1 MLCLFINSQKKIF
14 LIFLNLSFFYL
25 SSQIYVESNSYIY
38 SNNSFIYTKQNL
50 NLNGNIFL
58 RNQSQ
63 LLQGTTGT
71 SSNVG
76 LGSVSI
82 FQEGTVNNY
91 QYNYWCSPVGIPS
104 LSSGNKNFG
113 ISRLFQP
120 TGLISSSNSIITN
133 NLDGISNPL
142 TISQYWIY
150 TFTTSN
156 TYSQWN
162 YVGSNNLILPGFG
175 FTMKGTS
182 GTDSLIVDINDG
194 IQNNS
199 GSNQRYDFRGVP
211 NDGTITLPVTSGN
224 FTLIGNPYPSS
235 IDLNSFLLDPLNS
248 SLINGQVYFWE
259 QVPVNSHYLNAY
271 SGGYGIYTPGAG
283 YTPAAFWNF
292 DSSGN
297 YETNLSTSGAFYERR
312 FSPVGQGFMVKGTAN
327 GNLTMKNSYRVYR
340 REGAITNSEFA
351 RESNSEYFESIPNL
365 AGIDYTQVKKGFVP
379 QMRIH
384 AMYNNGGIRPTTLG
398 FDSNTTDGFDYGF
411 DGVSSSR
418 ESAEFYYIL
427 NDSDKEFIINVTNF
441 DINKRIPVGF
451 RCQAQTNFKIKVVDV
466 LYGFDSSQKVYI
478 HDKETNIYY
487 DIKDH
492 MFEVTLPAGDNK
504 TRFEITFNTTNDIL
518 SSPQEEH
525 SILQVFQDTTL
536 ELLKIINPE
545 KKEIISFELYDT
557 TGKLVIS
564 NKYLDFNSEI
574 SISTSNLS
582 TGLYIVKIK
591 TIDGLITNDKIIIS

>member
-50 NLNGNIFL
+50 NLDGNIFL

-71 SSNVG
+71 GSNVG

-162 YVGSNNLILPGFG
+162 YIGSNNLILPGFG

-297 YETNLSTSGAFYERR
+297 YETNLNTSGAFYERR

-545 KKEIISFELYDT
+545 KKEIISFELYDA

-591 TIDGLITNDKIIIS
+591 TIDGLITNDKIIIN

>member
-71 SSNVG
+71 GSNVG

-162 YVGSNNLILPGFG
+162 YIGSNNLILPGFG

-194 IQNNS
+194 IQNNI

-591 TIDGLITNDKIIIS
+591 TIDGLITNDKIIIN

>member
-71 SSNVG
+71 GSNVG

-162 YVGSNNLILPGFG
+162 YIGSNNLILPGFG

-525 SILQVFQDTTL
+525 SVLQVFQDTTL

-591 TIDGLITNDKIIIS
+591 TIDGLITNDKIIIN

>member
-71 SSNVG
+71 GSNVG

-162 YVGSNNLILPGFG
+162 YIGSNNLILPGFG

>member
-71 SSNVG
+71 GSNVG

-162 YVGSNNLILPGFG
+162 YIGLNNLILPGFG

-194 IQNNS
+194 IQNNI

-591 TIDGLITNDKIIIS
+591 TIDGLITNDKIIIN

>member
-71 SSNVG
+71 GSNVG

-162 YVGSNNLILPGFG
+162 YIGSNNLILPGFG

-466 LYGFDSSQKVYI
+466 LYGFDSS
-478 HDKETNIYY
+478 
-487 DIKDH
+487 
-492 MFEVTLPAGDNK
+492 
-504 TRFEITFNTTNDIL
+504 
-518 SSPQEEH
+518 
-525 SILQVFQDTTL
+525 
-536 ELLKIINPE
+536 
-545 KKEIISFELYDT
+545 
-557 TGKLVIS
+557 
-564 NKYLDFNSEI
+564 
-574 SISTSNLS
+574 
-582 TGLYIVKIK
+582 
-591 TIDGLITNDKIIIS
+591 

>member
-71 SSNVG
+71 GSNVG

>member
-71 SSNVG
+71 GSNVG

-591 TIDGLITNDKIIIS
+591 TIDGLITNDKIIIN

>member
-1 MLCLFINSQKKIF
+1 M
-14 LIFLNLSFFYL
+14 
-25 SSQIYVESNSYIY
+25 
-38 SNNSFIYTKQNL
+38 
-50 NLNGNIFL
+50 NGNIFL

-71 SSNVG
+71 GSNVG

-591 TIDGLITNDKIIIS
+591 TIDGLITNDKIIIN

>member
-71 SSNVG
+71 GSNVG

-162 YVGSNNLILPGFG
+162 YIGSNNLILPGFG

-518 SSPQEEH
+518 SSPQEGH

-591 TIDGLITNDKIIIS
+591 TIDGLITNDKIIIN

>member
-71 SSNVG
+71 GSNVG

-162 YVGSNNLILPGFG
+162 YIGSNNLILPGFG

-327 GNLTMKNSYRVYR
+327 DNLTMKNSYRVYR

-591 TIDGLITNDKIIIS
+591 TIDGLITNDKIIIN

>member
-71 SSNVG
+71 GSNVG

-162 YVGSNNLILPGFG
+162 YIGSNNLILPGFG

-591 TIDGLITNDKIIIS
+591 TIDGLITNDKIIIN